1 MIKKVQV
8 VLIIFVILINGI
20 KVFGQTP
27 LETQIDHILKQ
38 MTLEEKVAMCM
49 GGGSSE
55 FKGVPRLNLPNMICT
70 DGPRG
75 PHGSTAF
82 PVGVAFGAT
91 WNPSLIEQATVVMGK
106 ETRTTGATMLL
117 GPGINILRDPLNG
130 RFFEYYSEDPLL
142 SSQLTV
148 AFVKGVQSQKVAA
161 CIKHFACNNREEN
174 RNNYMSMV
182 SRRALNEIYFPS
194 FKAGVE
200 SAHAWALMTAA
211 NGVNGDFVS
220 DSHYLLTETLKDK
233 WGFDGMVLTDWL
245 GTRSNEKAALAGLDV
260 SMPYQENSPFAKP
273 LLDAVKNGKISESV
287 IDDKARRVLRTMGRV
302 GLLDGISPKQG
313 GVRNTP
319 EHYATSR
326 RVAEEGIVLLKNEK
340 KTLPLNLSQTKRLL
354 VVGPNAN
361 QRFCLI
367 GLGGSS
373 WQESAYEITPLQGIQ
388 KAVGTNTTVQYF
400 STDDLG
406 GFDVIPN
413 DAIRDQNG
421 KKGFLAKYF
430 KAGNNNPVVERIE
443 PQLNFLWEM
452 RSPDVEKIS
461 PDNFRAQFSGEIIP
475 TVSGTYTLRITAGGG
490 SAWVFVDAVGGAPLT
505 LADTK
510 KGIPTATANVQMQAG
525 KPFFIR
531 VDYTKYT
538 GDAACRLEWALPTDE
553 KKMAATYIKLAEAA
567 KSADAVLVFA
577 GIDHSMDS
585 EGRDRINMNFPQAQE
600 SLINHLVEANN
611 KTIVTLINGSP
622 LELGGWLDKVPAV
635 VEAWYPGMEGGTAI
649 ANVLFGKVNP
659 SGKLPFSWPKH
670 LNDSPSQVLG
680 KQNNDRVDYLEDILV
695 GYRYYD
701 TKKVEPQFPFGFGL
715 SYTTFGYDDLSLKA
729 DGDKVTVR
737 FKVKNTGKVAG
748 AEITEVYV
756 RPPVGKVARP
766 VHELKGFKKVILNSG
781 EEQTVE
787 VELMRDAFAYFDET
801 TNDWIVPTGKYI
813 IEVGGSS
820 RSLPLSKS
828 IKR

>member
-1 MIKKVQV
+1 MKIVQII
-8 VLIIFVILINGI
+8 LIVSGIFINGI
-20 KVFGQTP
+20 KVFGQVP
-27 LETQIDHILKQ
+27 LEKQIDQTLKQ
-38 MTLEEKVAMCM
+38 MTLEEKIAMCM

-75 PHGSTAF
+75 PHNSTAF

-91 WNPSLIEQATVVMGK
+91 WNPSLIEQAAVVMGK

-130 RFFEYYSEDPLL
+130 RFFEYYTEDPFLN
-142 SSQLTV
+142 SQLTV
-148 AFVKGVQSQKVAA
+148 AFVKGVQSQKIAA

-182 SRRALNEIYFPS
+182 SRRALNEIYLPA

-200 SAHAWALMTAA
+200 SGHAWALMTAA

-220 DSHYLLTETLKDK
+220 DSHFLLTEMLKEK

-245 GTRSNEKAALAGLDV
+245 GTRSTEKAAFAGLDV
-260 SMPYQENSPFAKP
+260 SMPYQSNSPFSKQ
-273 LLDAVKNGKISESV
+273 LLDAVKNGKVPVSV
-287 IDDKARRVLRTMGRV
+287 VDDKVRRVLRTMGRV
-302 GLLDGISPKQG
+302 GLLDGISPTQG
-313 GVRNTP
+313 GERNTP

-326 RVAEEGIVLLKNEK
+326 RVAEEGIVMLKNEK
-340 KTLPLNLSQTKRLL
+340 HTLPLNLSKTKRLL

-373 WQESAYEITPLQGIQ
+373 WQESAYEVTPLQGVQ
-388 KAVGTNTTVQYF
+388 KAVGANTTVQFF

-406 GFDVIPN
+406 GFDVIPS
-413 DAIRDQNG
+413 DAMKDQNG
-421 KKGFLAKYF
+421 KKGFVAKYY
-430 KAGNNNPVVERIE
+430 KAGDSKPVVERIE
-443 PQLNFLWEM
+443 SQLNFLWEM
-452 RSPDVEKIS
+452 RSPDMEKIS
-461 PDNFRAQFSGEIIP
+461 PEHFSAQFSGEIIP
-475 TVSGTYTLRITAGGG
+475 PVSGTYTLRVTSGGG
-490 SAWVFVDAVGGAPLT
+490 SAWLFVDAVGGAPLT
-505 LADTK
+505 LADNG
-510 KGIPTATANVQMQAG
+510 KGVPTATANVQMQAG

-531 VDYTKYT
+531 VDYTKNT

-553 KKMAATYIKLAEAA
+553 KKMAATYGKLAEAA

-577 GIDHSMDS
+577 GIDHSLDS
-585 EGRDRINMNFPQAQE
+585 EGRDRTNMNFPQSQV
-600 SLINHLVEANN
+600 SLINHLVAANN

-622 LELGGWLDKVPAV
+622 LELGGWLNKVPAV
-635 VEAWYPGMEGGTAI
+635 LEAWYPGMEGGTAI

-670 LNDSPSQVLG
+670 LEDSPSHVIG
-680 KQNNDRVDYLEDILV
+680 KQNNDRVDYLEDIFV
-695 GYRYYD
+695 GYRYFD
-701 TKKVEPQFPFGFGL
+701 TKNVEPQFPFGFGL
-715 SYTTFGYDDLSLKA
+715 SYTTFGYNDLSLA
-729 DGDKVTVR
+729 TEGDKVKVH

-748 AEITEVYV
+748 AEVTEIYIH
-756 RPPVGKVARP
+756 PPMGKVARP
-766 VHELKGFKKVILNSG
+766 VHELKGFKKVFLNPG

-787 VELMRDAFAYFDET
+787 MELMRDAFSYFDESK
-801 TNDWIVPTGKYI
+801 NDWIVSTGKYI
-813 IEVGGSS
+813 IEIGGSS

-828 IKR
+828 IMR